1 MSHRRQIRGRVMGQ
15 QGFTLVEQIVTIAI
29 MSMVLVAGVAA
40 LSTGALGLT
49 VTVSRNQA
57 MNLAQEPLECI
68 KGADFQVSD
77 DYNAAGCPD
86 GPDGSGYVTTT
97 IVQGV
102 EPNTTEADPSLWPT
116 CTTCKAQLI
125 TVSVSRGTNII
136 MEIEDLK
143 VNRP

>member
-1 MSHRRQIRGRVMGQ
+1 MGQ
-15 QGFTLVEQIVTIAI
+15 QGFTLIEQIVTVAI
-29 MSMVLVAGVAA
+29 MSMVLVAGIAA

-57 MNLAQEPLECI
+57 MNLAQVQMECI

-86 GPDGSGYVTTT
+86 DMDSSGYVTTT

-102 EPNTTEADPSLWPT
+102 VPDMDKSDPNLWDEPCLP
-116 CTTCKAQLI
+116 CTAQLI
-125 TVSVSRGTNII
+125 TVSVSRGTNTI